1 MRANRKLAGFT
12 LVELMIALALLSILA
27 AIALPAFDSF
37 TLNQR
42 LRAYAND
49 FAAAARLARS
59 EAVKRNGPV
68 RLCMT
73 ADGATCTTVGS
84 WEQGWLVVNAADEVL
99 RAWPAARD
107 GYHVISTANV
117 LAFQAN
123 GLGAGMTALV
133 CRQTPTVGSSERV
146 VTVSTL
152 GRTGVEVTTS
162 ASCL

>member
-12 LVELMIALALLSILA
+12 LIELMVAIALLGILA
-27 AIALPAFDSF
+27 GIALPAFDAMS
-37 TLNQR
+37 LNSR
-42 LRAYAND
+42 LRTYAND

-73 ADGATCTTVGS
+73 ADGATCTTSGS
-84 WEQGWLVVNAADEVL
+84 WEQGWLVVTAADEVV
-99 RAWPAARD
+99 RAWPAVRD
-107 GYHVISTANV
+107 GYHVISSANV

-123 GLGAGMTALV
+123 GLGPGMTALV
-133 CRQTPTVGSSERV
+133 CRETPSVGPSERV

-152 GRTGVEVTTS
+152 GRTDVEVTTN